1 MDLGKAPD
9 RRMLTK
15 HRGGCNMLSPRQCL
29 QLPLLISVVTLTLSA
44 CGVTAKNHTPH
55 TFFWRDWKTSDSF
68 GPPRTLHGHET
79 EQLIQFL
86 GSDVQRKHR
95 FMLEIAADSLVS
107 NLEPSV
113 NVNGIEHPMLPSA
126 TPLAQKLWTYE
137 SGECNADYVYFYRL
151 KWRVPVFGEQT
162 RRIPAG
168 SQSDAVTVDGFKDL
182 VWYALGRPLPNTM
195 EKYKSL
201 PISLNGPKG
210 SVKLRNQPGSPKKNS
225 LRIED
230 IKLPSSADEAK
241 FGVQKPPLPAVLN
254 CGDEIAFEVKWK
266 AQRDHY
272 DPAKNYDE
280 RTTIHIYYAT
290 TPDEGKTWVPV
301 ATPYAIP
308 VQTFPTLFQ
317 YEP

>member
-1 MDLGKAPD
+1 
-9 RRMLTK
+9 MLTK

-29 QLPLLISVVTLTLSA
+29 HLPLLISVVTLTLSA
-44 CGVTAKNHTPH
+44 CSVTPKSHTPL
-55 TFFWRDWKTSDSF
+55 TFFWKASDSF
-68 GPPRTLHGHET
+68 GPSSTLHGHET
-79 EQLIQFL
+79 EQLIRFL

-107 NLEPSV
+107 NLEASV
-113 NVNGIEHPMLPSA
+113 NVNGIEHPMLPSD

-162 RRIPAG
+162 LRYPAG

-195 EKYKSL
+195 EKYKFL
-201 PISLNGPKG
+201 PISLHGPKG
-210 SVKLRNQPGSPKKNS
+210 SVKLRNQLVPTTS

-230 IKLPSSADEAK
+230 IKLDPSSADKDK
-241 FGVQKPPLPAVLN
+241 FVLQKPPLPAVLN
-254 CGDEIAFEVKWK
+254 CGDEIAFEIKWK
-266 AQRDHY
+266 APTGDY
-272 DPAKNYDE
+272 DPAKDYDDT
-280 RTTIHIYYAT
+280 TTIHIYYAS
-290 TPDEGKTWVPV
+290 TPDEGKTWKPV
-301 ATPYAIP
+301 ADPYAIP
-308 VQTFPTLFQ
+308 VRTFPTLFE